1 MGRCPNSDYLKN
13 LNQAVHS
20 HDAKSRQIGVPT
32 IADRVAQTVVKQLL
46 EPVIDPI
53 FHANSYGYRPERS
66 AHGAIAMVRR
76 RNWEHDWLVEL
87 DIKGLFG
94 VGLLGLTPGASQL

>member
-1 MGRCPNSDYLKN
+1 ML
-13 LNQAVHS
+13 
-20 HDAKSRQIGVPT
+20 GVPT

-66 AHGAIAMVRR
+66 AHDVIAMVRR
-76 RNWEHDWLVEL
+76 QNWEHDWVVEF
-87 DIKGLFG
+87 DIKGLFGVG